1 MAAACT
7 ASTRRLVHVHVLV
20 TTSQRPPATQRP
32 RPNRR
37 ALVSSQSLPEP
48 SLALALL
55 EAINPILRNRNGLS
69 PHRPRNPL
77 AVSSC
82 LVCPL
87 LTYAHALP
95 YKYQGLII
103 PPTALCKL
111 YTSKI
116 HIVSSRLLRSSAI
129 NQFLRAPL
137 QWTPSLRLL
146 ALAALDRASSQQQQL
161 QDPPFRHAPVAVA
174 HRWIHGRYLAPRP
187 GHSITSP
194 NTSVQVSRCL
204 YSSRSCTGTH
214 LEVALASQLH
224 HHRLISTARA
234 RARAKAS
241 TKETEASSTL
251 SSPSSPP
258 QSRSKAQLS
267 PPWVFATRHA
277 AEVSQSQIRCPVFI
291 RLFSSPL
298 LRVFSLTPVSRA
310 SPRWPLRT
318 CSRR

>member
-1 MAAACT
+1 M
-7 ASTRRLVHVHVLV
+7 
-20 TTSQRPPATQRP
+20 
-32 RPNRR
+32 
-37 ALVSSQSLPEP
+37 SSQSLPEP

-87 LTYAHALP
+87 LTYAHAHVHSGP
-95 YKYQGLII
+95 STVSRSNSC
-103 PPTALCKL
+103 PPLCKL

-174 HRWIHGRYLAPRP
+174 HRWIHARYLAPRP
-187 GHSITSP
+187 GHSISSP

-241 TKETEASSTL
+241 TKETAASSIL

-277 AEVSQSQIRCPVFI
+277 AEVSQSRSVALCLSDFF
-291 RLFSSPL
+291 LSPL

>member
-1 MAAACT
+1 M
-7 ASTRRLVHVHVLV
+7 RGVGFPWLPQVPPRLDVWFMSMFHVLV

-37 ALVSSQSLPEP
+37 RALVSSQSLPKP
-48 SLALALL
+48 SLALALFFFL

-87 LTYAHALP
+87 LTYAHAHVHSGP
-95 YKYQGLII
+95 STVSRSNSC
-103 PPTALCKL
+103 PPLCKL

-137 QWTPSLRLL
+137 QWAPSLRLL

-187 GHSITSP
+187 GHSI
-194 NTSVQVSRCL
+194 N
-204 YSSRSCTGTH
+204 SSEHKRPG
-214 LEVALASQLH
+214 Q
-224 HHRLISTARA
+224 
-234 RARAKAS
+234 
-241 TKETEASSTL
+241 
-251 SSPSSPP
+251 P
-258 QSRSKAQLS
+258 
-267 PPWVFATRHA
+267 
-277 AEVSQSQIRCPVFI
+277 
-291 RLFSSPL
+291 LFVLVP
-298 LRVFSLTPVSRA
+298 
-310 SPRWPLRT
+310 
-318 CSRR
+318 